1 MRFQLSPKI
10 VRKIVA
16 ADGYL
21 DLKMPEQAI
30 EELNQIEFAG
40 EMQPAVD
47 FVMGQALM
55 MAEKYTEATDYLQMA
70 AENIPEPFSQSA
82 WMMLSDCFRKN
93 GQIELA
99 EIVDMFAEESAEM
112 VVQNAYAEF
121 GDSDEEYG
129 W

>member
-1 MRFQLSPKI
+1 MRFQLTPKI
-10 VRKIVA
+10 ARKIIA

-21 DLKMPEQAI
+21 DLQMPKQAI
-30 EELNQIEFAG
+30 EELHQIEFAG

-55 MAEKYTEATDYLQMA
+55 MAGEYSKAVDFLQMA

-82 WMMLSDCFRKN
+82 WSLLSDCFRKN
-93 GQIELA
+93 GQSELA
-99 EIVDMFAEESAEM
+99 EIVEMFAEESAEM
-112 VVQNAYAEF
+112 VAENAYAEF
-121 GDSDEEYG
+121 GDSDPELA